1 VLVTVPD
8 AALEALMASPVI
20 LRRVWPSGYEEAMM
34 LIHVLRVATPSLA
47 DALVLGLIT
56 MLSPASRQVTAE
68 VTLAFR
74 AAALT
79 AVARGTGGKRI
90 IAPHTRAEE
99 VVRLDVTDL
108 VVAGRSCLGM
118 TG

>member
-1 VLVTVPD
+1 MLVTVPD
-8 AALEALMASPVI
+8 AALEALMASPA
-20 LRRVWPSGYEEAMM
+20 LLKRMWPSGYEEAMM
-34 LIHVLRVATPSLA
+34 MIQLLRVATPSLA

-56 MLSPASRQVTAE
+56 MLSPASRRMTAE
-68 VTLAFR
+68 VTLTFR

-79 AVARGTGGKRI
+79 AVARGKAGNRVM
-90 IAPHTRAEE
+90 APHTRAGD

-108 VVAGRSCLGM
+108 AVAGRSCLGM